1 MPCVKNH
8 LSAGNDLQTVLLL
21 SSAFLCFF
29 CIFGLASPDTLTV
42 LTLSHLVPFLPILEV
57 IPEIFR
63 NFVKYG
69 ENHSEWHT
77 SPNGFSENARNTGS
91 DRGRNIAVHEVST
104 KNKYVMEKKIGI
116 ASDHAGYEMKEFLV
130 GYLAAKGWDVLDFG
144 PESEESVDY
153 PDFAHPLAN
162 AIESGELE
170 RGIGLCGSGEGMA
183 ITLNKHQGIRAG
195 LVWDKQIAH
204 LIRQHNN
211 ANVIVLPA
219 RFITND
225 QAVEF
230 VEEFL
235 ATDFEGGRHQRRIEK
250 IPVKACSRQ

>member
-1 MPCVKNH
+1 
-8 LSAGNDLQTVLLL
+8 
-21 SSAFLCFF
+21 
-29 CIFGLASPDTLTV
+29 
-42 LTLSHLVPFLPILEV
+42 
-57 IPEIFR
+57 
-63 NFVKYG
+63 
-69 ENHSEWHT
+69 
-77 SPNGFSENARNTGS
+77 
-91 DRGRNIAVHEVST
+91 
-104 KNKYVMEKKIGI
+104 MEKKIGI

-230 VEEFL
+230 VEDFL